1 MDRHVG
7 YHQKGSRFHN
17 PIQDAQAPS
26 LYDKVASPRHRN
38 PNDKSWDFF
47 GLTSKPSPTL
57 FFGGGGGGGSFTPIK
72 FKQAC
77 LKRKEIEKLS
87 WAATEKQKAPAGST
101 YLIKRS
107 FFTYFTHLYA
117 LKSDGFWLPRFPVK
131 RQQLYKPRYVYYI
144 CIYWLEKIPKCH
156 YVNVRTTQAH
166 TFAVTTSKS
175 HKIRGHRGGFNENV
189 GDIKG
194 FRVQMQG
201 FPGLPWLDLRQGSVC
216 TAFFLVKLNCII
228 KSVIFRF

>member
-1 MDRHVG
+1 MLGTIRRDPGFIIR
-7 YHQKGSRFHN
+7 SRMPRLRVFMTRWPVQGIEIQTIN
-17 PIQDAQAPS
+17 PGIFLGWP
-26 LYDKVASPRHRN
+26 ASPALH
-38 PNDKSWDFF
+38 FF
-47 GLTSKPSPTL
+47 FL
-57 FFGGGGGGGSFTPIK
+57 GGGVRSFTPIK

-117 LKSDGFWLPRFPVK
+117 SSNQMDFGFPASPLKDNNYTNLDM
-131 RQQLYKPRYVYYI
+131 YI
-144 CIYWLEKIPKCH
+144 YIYWLEKIPKCH

-216 TAFFLVKLNCII
+216 TAVFLVKLNCIT